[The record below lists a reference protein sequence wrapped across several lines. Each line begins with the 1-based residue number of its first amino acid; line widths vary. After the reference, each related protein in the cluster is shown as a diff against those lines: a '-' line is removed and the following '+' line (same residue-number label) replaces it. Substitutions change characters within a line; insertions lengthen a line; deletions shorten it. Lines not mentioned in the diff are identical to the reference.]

1 MNVKIAFDNDKRYY
15 HDLGH
20 DVSTTMD
27 YGFVTPLHMRMMLPK
42 SKAKFK
48 LNSFVRLAPVA
59 IPAFGRLSLKSY
71 SRFVAFTDL
80 LHNFESLLSAT
91 SYRGSG
97 SSYIPTAVPYL
108 TQKELTR
115 FLMFFSTPTVY
126 NYSDQNSSQGEIEFT
141 DVYLDS
147 SATKANVLDYITL
160 NSQMTNCLS
169 SFMSAPATSAH
180 SQNVTTY
187 SDADLFFVNE
197 QSKKIVTF
205 KLSRSGK
212 NLMKVFKGFGFQPG
226 GSDQKISL
234 LYPAAYYKAWFDQ
247 FCPLRDATW
256 KDTSWHA
263 LFETIEQNNNS
274 HASLITLTNLW
285 LSLASIRNCYYTSD
299 VDFISAHIDGTA
311 VSSSNSIL
319 QVNSGDFGSQ
329 NIGTNNT
336 HSQPT
341 YATNN
346 NPVTNNRL
354 DAVKLRALSILNKF
368 VNKNTQF
375 GGKVSAYLKAH
386 YGADYLDDNT
396 SGYIGQSSI
405 NIEISDVMSN
415 ADTWNGQSG
424 AASIGEVIGSYAGKG
439 VGYGAG
445 DTLTYTAPTFGIW
458 VTFAAIVPQAT
469 FVQSINPELSM
480 TGRFDFPSSTFDALG
495 FETSPKS
502 IAFGCNELL
511 ESGSIDA
518 DYSTG
523 LGNVPRYSASKV
535 SQCIMNGDMSLR
547 STRELMSRYT
557 LDRFITPNDM
567 VSDDDALYPGPSS
580 KQTWTWNYWYPG
592 NIVAGTFWRYVGKE
606 EFLGNFNR
614 IFSNIGVDEFHEN
627 YDPQMPSQIYE
638 IYNPM
643 ADNFIVH
650 NVIEFGVTNYLK
662 PLSESFDTGAEED
675 GTFTTDKE

>member
-80 LHNFESLLSAT
+80 LHNFESFLSAT

-97 SSYIPTAVPYL
+97 SSYIPTSVPYL

-126 NYSDQNSSQGEIEFT
+126 NYSEQNGSQGEIEFT
-141 DVYLDS
+141 EVYLDT
-147 SATKANVLDYITL
+147 SATKANVIDYITL
-160 NSQMTNCLS
+160 NSQMSNCLS
-169 SFMSAPATSAH
+169 SFMSVPATSAN

-197 QSKKIVTF
+197 QAKRIVTF

-212 NLMKVFKGFGFQPG
+212 NLIKVFKGFGFQPG

-234 LYPAAYYKAWFDQ
+234 FYPAAYYKAWFDQ

-256 KDTSWHA
+256 KDTTWHA

-274 HASLITLTNLW
+274 HASLITLSNLW
-285 LSLASIRNCYYTSD
+285 ISLASIRNCYYTSD

-311 VSSSNSIL
+311 VASSTSSINVLDFNSINKTIG
-319 QVNSGDFGSQ
+319 NSS
-329 NIGTNNT
+329 TNQ
-336 HSQPT
+336 QPYST
-341 YATNN
+341 VSPNQSYYI
-346 NPVTNNRL
+346 
-354 DAVKLRALSILNKF
+354 DSIKLRALNILTKF
-368 VNKNTQF
+368 VNKNTAF

-415 ADTWNGQSG
+415 ADTWNGQFG
-424 AASIGEVIGSYAGKG
+424 AASTGEVIGSYAGKG
-439 VGYGAG
+439 VGYGSG

-469 FVQSINPELSM
+469 FVQSFNPELSM

-511 ESGSIDA
+511 ESGTIDA

-535 SQCIMNGDMSLR
+535 SQSILNGDMSLR
-547 STRELMSRYT
+547 STREIMSRYT
-557 LDRFITPNDM
+557 LDRYITPNDM
-567 VSDDDALYPGPSS
+567 VSDDDALYPGPTS
-580 KQTWTWNYWYPG
+580 KQNWMWRYWHPG

-627 YDPQMPSQIYE
+627 YDPQMPSQNYE
-638 IYNPM
+638 IFNPM

-675 GTFTTDKE
+675 DTFTTDKE